1 MNSLPIDDVLPALRD
16 ALANRHEAVLEAP
29 PGAGKTTRVPLALLN
44 EPWLAGQTILML
56 EPRRLAARAA
66 AERLASELGEKVG
79 ETVGYRIRLDS
90 KVGPNTRIEVVTE
103 GILTRRLQDDPA
115 LDGVGLLIFDEYH
128 ERSLDADLALALSL
142 NGRDLFR
149 DEQPLKILLMSATLE
164 GERLAGLLD
173 DAPILRSEGR
183 MFPVQMRWGRPYQV
197 GEFIEPRLVQTILD
211 ALQDET
217 GSVLVFLP
225 GQAEIRRVNQQ
236 LADALGDRSDV
247 LLCPLHG
254 ELDLNAQR
262 AAIDPAPAGKRKVV
276 LATNIA
282 ETSLT
287 INGVRVV
294 IDAGLARVP
303 RFDPGS
309 GMTRLD
315 TQRISRA
322 SATQRA
328 GRAGR
333 LEPGVCYRL
342 WSEDQHEGLAA
353 YGSAEILAADLA
365 GLALQLARW
374 GVTPAQLVWLDVP
387 PTAAYAQAQ
396 DLLQRLGALND
407 DKLTAHGQK
416 MAELPAHPR
425 IAHLLLR
432 GQDLGLAVTACDVA
446 ALLGERDILRGG
458 GADLHSRLAL
468 LSGEERAR
476 GSQGGVQR
484 AKQLARQYRGY
495 LRGRATQPVADPEH
509 PRWLGAL
516 NDDKLT
522 AHGQKMAELPAHP
535 RIAHLLLRGQDL
547 GLAATACDVA
557 ALLGERDILR
567 GGGADLHS
575 RLALLSGEERARG
588 TQGGVQRAKQ
598 LARQYRGYLRGR
610 ATQPVADPE
619 HPRWLG
625 ALLALAYP
633 DRVAQQ
639 RRPGGAEYRL
649 ANGRAAVFAEA
660 DSLMKQAWLVIADL
674 GSRQGQREERIYL
687 AADFDPT
694 LFDTV
699 LAEQVRNVDQLDWDE
714 REGVLRA
721 ERQRKVGEL
730 VLSREPLSGLDENAR
745 SQALVNL
752 VRRKG
757 LELLPWTPELRQW
770 QARVRL
776 LRELDTGKT
785 SEWPDV
791 SDSALLASLEHWLM
805 PYLGKVSRLSH
816 FANLD
821 ISSYLHNLLP
831 WPLPQRLD
839 ELAPQHLKVPSGS
852 SVRLDYSEHPPILAV
867 RLQELFGLADTPRI
881 AGGRQVVKLHLLS
894 PARRPV
900 QVTQDLANFWR
911 STYAEVKKDLK
922 GRYPKHY
929 WPDDPLVAEATAR
942 IKPRK

>member
-1 MNSLPIDDVLPALRD
+1 MISLPIDAVVPALRQ
-16 ALANRHEAVLEAP
+16 ALENRDEAVLEAP

-44 EPWLAGQTILML
+44 EPWLAGQSILML

-66 AERLASELGEKVG
+66 AERLAGELGEKVG

-90 KVGPNTRIEVVTE
+90 KVGPKTRIEVVTE
-103 GILTRRLQDDPA
+103 GILTRRLQADPA
-115 LDGVGLLIFDEYH
+115 LEGVGLLIFDEYH

-142 NGRDLFR
+142 NGRELLR
-149 DEQPLKILLMSATLE
+149 DDPPLKILLMSATLE
-164 GERLAGLLD
+164 GERLSRLLH
-173 DAPILRSEGR
+173 DAPVVSSEGR
-183 MFPVQMRWGRPYQV
+183 MHPVDIRWGRPFQP
-197 GEFIEPRLVQTILD
+197 GEFIEPRVVDNVLQ
-211 ALQDET
+211 ALADQA

-225 GQAEIRRVNQQ
+225 GQAEIRRVHQSLQQ
-236 LADALGDRSDV
+236 ALAERPDI

-262 AAIDPAPAGKRKVV
+262 AAIDPAPKGQRKVV

-287 INGVRVV
+287 IDGVRVV

-342 WSEDQHEGLAA
+342 WSEAQHNQLAA
-353 YGSAEILAADLA
+353 HGSAEILQADLA

-374 GVTPAQLVWLDVP
+374 GVTPEQLRWLDQP
-387 PTAAYAQAQ
+387 PAAAFAQAQ
-396 DLLQRLGALND
+396 DLLARLNAFKPGSRDHLSE
-407 DKLTAHGQK
+407 HGQA

-432 GQDLGLAVTACDVA
+432 GQDLGLAQMACDVA
-446 ALLGERDILRGG
+446 ALLGERDIQRGG
-458 GADLHSRLAL
+458 GADLHSRLVLVSAESKL
-468 LSGEERAR
+468 AR
-476 GSQGGVQR
+476 GGQGGVQR
-484 AKQLARQYRGY
+484 ARQLARQYRGL
-495 LRGRATQPVADPEH
+495 LRGKPGAPVADP
-509 PRWLGAL
+509 
-516 NDDKLT
+516 
-522 AHGQKMAELPAHP
+522 Q
-535 RIAHLLLRGQDL
+535 
-547 GLAATACDVA
+547 
-557 ALLGERDILR
+557 
-567 GGGADLHS
+567 
-575 RLALLSGEERARG
+575 
-588 TQGGVQRAKQ
+588 
-598 LARQYRGYLRGR
+598 
-610 ATQPVADPE
+610 

-639 RRPGGAEYRL
+639 RREGGAEYRL
-649 ANGRAAVFAEA
+649 ANGRAALFAEVDA
-660 DSLMKQAWLVIADL
+660 LMKCPWLVIADL

-687 AADFDPT
+687 AAEFDPA
-694 LFDTV
+694 LLDGV
-699 LAEQVRNVDQLDWDE
+699 LAEQVQRVDILDWDE
-714 REGVLRA
+714 REQVLRA
-721 ERQRKVGEL
+721 ERQVKVGEL
-730 VLSREPLSGLDENAR
+730 VLSREPLPGLDDQAR
-745 SQALVNL
+745 AQALLGL

-757 LELLPWTPELRQW
+757 LNLLSWTPELRQW
-770 QARVRL
+770 QARVAL
-776 LRELDTGKT
+776 LRQLDLAKDGH
-785 SEWPDV
+785 SEWPDLA
-791 SDSALLASLEHWLM
+791 DEALLASLEDWLQ

-816 FANLD
+816 FAALD
-821 ISSYLHNLLP
+821 LPSMLRNLLP
-831 WPLPQRLD
+831 WPLPQRL
-839 ELAPQHLKVPSGS
+839 EEQAPTHLTVPSGS
-852 SVRLDYSEHPPILAV
+852 NIRLDYSENPPILAV

-881 AGGRQVVKLHLLS
+881 ANGRQQVKLHLLS

-911 STYAEVKKDLK
+911 TTYAEVKKDLK

-942 IKPRK
+942 AKPRGT

>member
-1 MNSLPIDDVLPALRD
+1 MISLPIDAALPALRH
-16 ALANRHEAVLEAP
+16 ALENRHEAVLEAP

-44 EPWLAGQTILML
+44 EPWLAGQTIVML

-66 AERLASELGEKVG
+66 TERLASELGEKVG

-103 GILTRRLQDDPA
+103 GILTRRLQADPA
-115 LDGVGLLIFDEYH
+115 LEGVGLLIFDEFH

-142 NGRDLFR
+142 NGRELLR
-149 DEQPLKILLMSATLE
+149 DDPPLKILLMSATLE
-164 GERLAGLLD
+164 GERLSRLLD
-173 DAPILRSEGR
+173 DAPVISSEGR
-183 MFPVQMRWGRPYQV
+183 MYPVDIRWGRPSQP
-197 GEFIEPRLVQTILD
+197 GEFIEPRVVDSVLQ
-211 ALQDET
+211 ALADQP

-225 GQAEIRRVNQQ
+225 GQAEIRRVHQRLQ
-236 LADALGDRSDV
+236 ESLAERPGI

-262 AAIDPAPAGKRKVV
+262 AAIDPAPQGLRKVV

-287 INGVRVV
+287 IDGVRVV

-342 WSEDQHEGLAA
+342 WSEAQHDQLAA
-353 YGSAEILAADLA
+353 HGSAEILQADLA
-365 GLALQLARW
+365 GLALQLGRW
-374 GVTPAQLVWLDVP
+374 GVAPDQLRWLDQP
-387 PTAAYAQAQ
+387 PAAAFSQAQ
-396 DLLQRLGALND
+396 DLLARLGAF
-407 DKLTAHGQK
+407 KLGSRDNLSEHGQ
-416 MAELPAHPR
+416 A
-425 IAHLLLR
+425 
-432 GQDLGLAVTACDVA
+432 
-446 ALLGERDILRGG
+446 
-458 GADLHSRLAL
+458 
-468 LSGEERAR
+468 
-476 GSQGGVQR
+476 
-484 AKQLARQYRGY
+484 
-495 LRGRATQPVADPEH
+495 
-509 PRWLGAL
+509 
-516 NDDKLT
+516 
-522 AHGQKMAELPAHP
+522 MAELPAHP

-547 GLAATACDVA
+547 GLAAMACDVA
-557 ALLGERDILR
+557 ALLGERDIQR
-567 GGGADLHS
+567 AGGADLHD
-575 RLALLSGEERARG
+575 RLALISGDSKASRG
-588 TQGGVQRAKQ
+588 GQGGVQRARQ
-598 LARQYRGYLRGR
+598 LARQYRGLLRGK
-610 ATQPVADPE
+610 AGAAVADPE

-639 RRPGGAEYRL
+639 RREGGAEYRL
-649 ANGRAAVFAEA
+649 ANGRAALFAEA
-660 DSLMKQAWLVIADL
+660 DALMKCPWLVIADL

-687 AADFDPT
+687 AAEFDPA
-694 LFDTV
+694 LLDDV
-699 LAEQVRNVDQLDWDE
+699 LAEQVERVDILDWDE
-714 REGVLRA
+714 REQVLRA
-721 ERQRKVGEL
+721 ERQTKVGEL
-730 VLSREPLSGLDENAR
+730 VLSREPLPGLDDDAR
-745 SQALVNL
+745 ARALLGL

-757 LELLPWTPELRQW
+757 LNLLSWTPELRQW
-770 QARVRL
+770 QARIAL
-776 LRELDTGKT
+776 LRQLDLEKDGH
-785 SEWPDV
+785 SEWPDLG
-791 SDSALLASLEHWLM
+791 DEALLASLEHWLQ

-816 FANLD
+816 FAALD
-821 ISSYLHNLLP
+821 LPSILRNLLP

-839 ELAPQHLKVPSGS
+839 DWAPAHLAVPSGS
-852 SVRLDYSEHPPILAV
+852 SIRLDYSENPPILAV

-881 AGGRQVVKLHLLS
+881 AQGRQQVKLHLLS

-911 STYAEVKKDLK
+911 TTYAEVKKDLK

-942 IKPRK
+942 AKPRGT

>member
-16 ALANRHEAVLEAP
+16 ALAIRHEAVLEAP

-115 LDGVGLLIFDEYH
+115 LDGVGLLIFDEFH

-142 NGRDLFR
+142 NGRELFR
-149 DEQPLKILLMSATLE
+149 EDQPLKILLMSATLE

-183 MFPVQMRWGRPYQV
+183 MYPVEMRWGRPFQP
-197 GEFIEPRLVQTILD
+197 GEFIEPRVVQTILD
-211 ALQDET
+211 ALNDET
-217 GSVLVFLP
+217 GSLLVFLP
-225 GQAEIRRVNQQ
+225 GQAEIRRVHQQ
-236 LADALGDRSDV
+236 VAEALGDGTQV

-254 ELDLNAQR
+254 ELDLAAQR
-262 AAIDPAPAGKRKVV
+262 AAIDAAPAGKRKVV

-315 TQRISRA
+315 TQRISKA

-342 WSEDQHEGLAA
+342 WSQDQHEQLAA
-353 YGSAEILAADLA
+353 YASAEILSADLA
-365 GLALQLARW
+365 GLALQLGRW
-374 GVTPAQLVWLDVP
+374 GVTPGQLVWLDIP

-396 DLLQRLGALND
+396 DLLDRLGALD
-407 DKLTAHGQK
+407 GDALTRHGQA

-432 GQDLGLAVTACDVA
+432 GQALGLAQMACDVA
-446 ALLGERDILRGG
+446 ALLGERDILRGA
-458 GADLHSRLAL
+458 GADLHSRLVL
-468 LSGEERAR
+468 LSGEERAAR

-484 AKQLARQYRGY
+484 ARQLARQYRGY
-495 LRGRATQPVADPEH
+495 LRGKATEPVSDP
-509 PRWLGAL
+509 
-516 NDDKLT
+516 D
-522 AHGQKMAELPAHP
+522 
-535 RIAHLLLRGQDL
+535 
-547 GLAATACDVA
+547 
-557 ALLGERDILR
+557 
-567 GGGADLHS
+567 
-575 RLALLSGEERARG
+575 
-588 TQGGVQRAKQ
+588 
-598 LARQYRGYLRGR
+598 
-610 ATQPVADPE
+610 

-639 RRPGGAEYRL
+639 RRAGGAEYRL
-649 ANGRAAVFAEA
+649 ANGRAALFAEA
-660 DSLMKQAWLVIADL
+660 DSLMKQAWLVVADL

-687 AADFDPT
+687 AADFDPA
-694 LFDTV
+694 LFDSV
-699 LAEQVRNVDQLDWDE
+699 LAEQVRVIDQLDWDE

-730 VLSREPLSGLDENAR
+730 ILSREPLTGLDESAR

-770 QARVRL
+770 QARVAL
-776 LRELDTGKT
+776 LRQLDLASKGE

-791 SDSALLASLEHWLM
+791 SDVALLKSLEHWLM

-816 FANLD
+816 FGNLD
-821 ISSYLHNLLP
+821 LSSIVRNLLP

-839 ELAPQHLKVPSGS
+839 ELAPQHLNVPSGS
-852 SVRLDYSEHPPILAV
+852 SIRLDYSEQPPILAV
-867 RLQELFGLADTPRI
+867 RLQELFGLAETPRI

-922 GRYPKHY
+922 GRYPKLFHKL
-929 WPDDPLVAEATAR
+929 DPLG
-942 IKPRK
+942 

>member
-1 MNSLPIDDVLPALRD
+1 MISLPIDAVLPALRK
-16 ALANRHEAVLEAP
+16 ALVDRDEAVLEAP
-29 PGAGKTTRVPLALLN
+29 PGAGKTTRVPLALLH
-44 EPWLAGQTILML
+44 ESWLAGQSILML

-79 ETVGYRIRLDS
+79 ETVGYRIRLES

-103 GILTRRLQDDPA
+103 GVLTRRLQEDPS
-115 LDGVGLLIFDEYH
+115 LEGIGLLIFDEYH

-142 NGRDLFR
+142 NGRALFR

-164 GERLAGLLD
+164 GERLSSLLN
-173 DAPILRSEGR
+173 DAPVISSEGR
-183 MFPVQMRWGRPYQV
+183 MFPVSMHWGRPFQP
-197 GEFIEPRLVQTILD
+197 GEFIEPRVVQTVLD
-211 ALQDET
+211 ALGNEA
-217 GSVLVFLP
+217 GSLLVFLP

-236 LADALGDRSDV
+236 LAEALGERSDV
-247 LLCPLHG
+247 MLCPLHG
-254 ELDLNAQR
+254 ELDLSAQR
-262 AAIDPAPAGKRKVV
+262 AAIEPAPEDKRKVV

-342 WSEDQHEGLAA
+342 WSEAQHDQLAVH
-353 YGSAEILAADLA
+353 GTAEILQADLA

-374 GVTPAQLVWLDVP
+374 GVEPAQLVWLDAP
-387 PTAAYAQAQ
+387 PAAAYAQAQ
-396 DLLQRLGALND
+396 DLLARLGALTRKPGED
-407 DKLTAHGQK
+407 WKLTPHGQA
-416 MAELPAHPR
+416 MAEVPAHPR

-432 GQDLGLAVTACDVA
+432 GQELGLGALACDVA
-446 ALLGERDILRGG
+446 ALLGERDILRGA
-458 GADLHSRLAL
+458 GADLHSRLTL
-468 LSGEERAR
+468 LAGTERAAR
-476 GSQGGVQR
+476 GVQGGVQR
-484 AKQLARQYRGY
+484 AKLLARQYLGY
-495 LRGRATQPVADPEH
+495 LRGSSKTPVADP
-509 PRWLGAL
+509 
-516 NDDKLT
+516 D
-522 AHGQKMAELPAHP
+522 
-535 RIAHLLLRGQDL
+535 
-547 GLAATACDVA
+547 
-557 ALLGERDILR
+557 
-567 GGGADLHS
+567 
-575 RLALLSGEERARG
+575 
-588 TQGGVQRAKQ
+588 
-598 LARQYRGYLRGR
+598 
-610 ATQPVADPE
+610 

-639 RRPGGAEYRL
+639 RKAGGAEYRL
-649 ANGRAAVFAEA
+649 ANGRAALFAEVDA
-660 DSLMKQAWLVIADL
+660 LMKESWLVVADL

-687 AADFDPT
+687 AAEFDPA
-694 LFDTV
+694 LFDSV
-699 LAEQVRNVDQLDWDE
+699 LAEQVTKFDQLDWDE
-714 REGVLRA
+714 REGVFRA
-721 ERQRKVGEL
+721 ERQRKAGEL
-730 VLSREPLSGLDENAR
+730 IISREPLTGLDDSAR
-745 SQALVNL
+745 SQALLTL

-770 QARVRL
+770 QARVGL
-776 LRELDTGKT
+776 LRHLDLQKQDR

-791 SDSALLASLEHWLM
+791 SNDALLAGLEHWLM
-805 PYLGKVSRLSH
+805 PYLGKVTRLSH
-816 FANLD
+816 FGNLD
-821 ISSYLHNLLP
+821 LSSILHNLLP

-839 ELAPQHLKVPSGS
+839 EQAPHHLSVPSGS
-852 SVRLDYSEHPPILAV
+852 SVRLDYSEYPPILAV
-867 RLQELFGLADTPRI
+867 RLQELFGLSDTPRI
-881 AGGRQVVKLHLLS
+881 ANGRQIVKLHLLS

-900 QVTQDLANFWR
+900 QVTQDLGNFWR

-929 WPDDPLVAEATAR
+929 WPDDPLIAEPTAR
-942 IKPRK
+942 VKPRK

>member
-1 MNSLPIDDVLPALRD
+1 MISLPIDEVLPALRE
-16 ALANRHEAVLEAP
+16 ALATRHEAVLEAP

-115 LDGVGLLIFDEYH
+115 LDGVGLLIFDEFH

-149 DEQPLKILLMSATLE
+149 DDQPLKILLMSATLE

-183 MFPVQMRWGRPYQV
+183 MYPVEMRWGRAFQP
-197 GEFIEPRLVQTILD
+197 GEFIEPRLVQTILE
-211 ALQDET
+211 ALNDES
-217 GSVLVFLP
+217 GSLLVFLP
-225 GQAEIRRVNQQ
+225 GQAEIRRVHQQ
-236 LADALGDRSDV
+236 LADALGERTEV

-254 ELDLNAQR
+254 ELDLAAQR
-262 AAIDPAPAGKRKVV
+262 AAIDPAPPGQRKVV

-287 INGVRVV
+287 IDGVRVV

-342 WSEDQHEGLAA
+342 WSQDQHEQLAA
-353 YGSAEILAADLA
+353 YASAEILSADLA
-365 GLALQLARW
+365 GLALQLGRW
-374 GVTPAQLVWLDVP
+374 GVTPGQLIWLDVP
-387 PTAAYAQAQ
+387 PAAAYAQAQ
-396 DLLQRLGALND
+396 DLLERLGALEGKTAED
-407 DKLTAHGQK
+407 WKLTRHGQA

-432 GQDLGLAVTACDVA
+432 GQALGLADMACDVA
-446 ALLGERDILRGG
+446 ALLGERDILRGA
-458 GADLHSRLAL
+458 GADLHSRLVL
-468 LSGEERAR
+468 LSGEERAAR
-476 GSQGGVQR
+476 GAQGGVQR
-484 AKQLARQYRGY
+484 ARQLARQYRGY
-495 LRGRATQPVADPEH
+495 LRGKAQEPVSDP
-509 PRWLGAL
+509 
-516 NDDKLT
+516 D
-522 AHGQKMAELPAHP
+522 
-535 RIAHLLLRGQDL
+535 
-547 GLAATACDVA
+547 
-557 ALLGERDILR
+557 
-567 GGGADLHS
+567 
-575 RLALLSGEERARG
+575 
-588 TQGGVQRAKQ
+588 
-598 LARQYRGYLRGR
+598 
-610 ATQPVADPE
+610 

-639 RRPGGAEYRL
+639 RRAGGAEYRL
-649 ANGRAAVFAEA
+649 ANGRAALFAEA
-660 DSLMKQAWLVIADL
+660 DSLMKQPWLVIADL

-687 AADFDPT
+687 AADFDPA
-694 LFDTV
+694 LFDSV
-699 LAEQVRNVDQLDWDE
+699 LSEQVRNVDQLDWDE

-730 VLSREPLSGLDENAR
+730 VLSREPLTGLDEAAR

-757 LELLPWTPELRQW
+757 LELLPWTQELRQW
-770 QARVRL
+770 QARVAL
-776 LRELDTGKT
+776 LRQLDMEGKGQ

-791 SDSALLASLEHWLM
+791 SDTALLANLENWLQ
-805 PYLGKVSRLSH
+805 PYLSKVSRLSH
-816 FANLD
+816 FANLELAS
-821 ISSYLHNLLP
+821 IVHNLLP

-839 ELAPQHLKVPSGS
+839 ELAPHHLSVPSGS
-852 SVRLDYSEHPPILAV
+852 SIRL
-867 RLQELFGLADTPRI
+867 
-881 AGGRQVVKLHLLS
+881 
-894 PARRPV
+894 
-900 QVTQDLANFWR
+900 
-911 STYAEVKKDLK
+911 
-922 GRYPKHY
+922 
-929 WPDDPLVAEATAR
+929 
-942 IKPRK
+942 

>member
-1 MNSLPIDDVLPALRD
+1 MISLPIDAVLPALRD
-16 ALANRHEAVLEAP
+16 ALSARHEAVLEAP
-29 PGAGKTTRVPLALLN
+29 PGAGKTTRVPLALLD

-79 ETVGYRIRLDS
+79 ETVGYRIRLES
-90 KVGPNTRIEVVTE
+90 RVGPGTRIEVVTE
-103 GILTRRLQDDPA
+103 GILTRRLQEDPA
-115 LDGVGLLIFDEYH
+115 LEGVGLVIFDEFH

-142 NGRDLFR
+142 NGRELLR
-149 DEQPLKILLMSATLE
+149 DDPPLKILLMSATLE
-164 GERLAGLLD
+164 GERLSSMLD
-173 DAPILRSEGR
+173 HAPVVRSEGR
-183 MFPVQMRWGRPYQV
+183 MFPVDIRWGRPFQA
-197 GEFIEPRLVQTILD
+197 GEYVEPLVVNTVLE
-211 ALQDET
+211 ALNDET

-225 GQAEIRRVNQQ
+225 GQAEIRRVHQQ
-236 LADALGDRSDV
+236 LAEALGEGGNV

-254 ELDLNAQR
+254 ELDLAAQR

-287 INGVRVV
+287 IDGVRVV
-294 IDAGLARVP
+294 VDAGLARVP

-342 WSEDQHEGLAA
+342 WSEAQHEQLAA
-353 YGSAEILAADLA
+353 YGAAEILQADLA
-365 GLALQLARW
+365 GLALQLGRW
-374 GVTPAQLVWLDVP
+374 GVTPGQLSWLDLP
-387 PTAAYAQAQ
+387 PAAAYNQAL
-396 DLLQRLGALND
+396 DLLVRLGALAD
-407 DKLTAHGQK
+407 AGGVSLTDHGQA
-416 MAELPAHPR
+416 MAQLPAHPR

-432 GQDLGLAVTACDVA
+432 GHALGLADLACDVA
-446 ALLGERDILRGG
+446 ALLGERDILRGA
-458 GADLHSRLAL
+458 GADLHSRLGL
-468 LSGEERAR
+468 VSGEQRGAR

-484 AKQLARQYRGY
+484 VRQLARQYRGY
-495 LRGRATQPVADPEH
+495 LKGNGRQPVADP
-509 PRWLGAL
+509 
-516 NDDKLT
+516 
-522 AHGQKMAELPAHP
+522 Q
-535 RIAHLLLRGQDL
+535 
-547 GLAATACDVA
+547 
-557 ALLGERDILR
+557 
-567 GGGADLHS
+567 
-575 RLALLSGEERARG
+575 
-588 TQGGVQRAKQ
+588 
-598 LARQYRGYLRGR
+598 
-610 ATQPVADPE
+610 

-639 RRPGGAEYRL
+639 RRAGGGEYRL
-649 ANGRAAVFAEA
+649 ANGRAAQFGEPDA
-660 DSLMKQAWLVIADL
+660 LMKHEWIVIADL

-687 AADFDPT
+687 ATDFDAQ
-694 LFDTV
+694 LLDGV
-699 LAEQVRNVDQLDWDE
+699 LAEQVRQVDQLEWDE

-730 VLSREPLSGLDENAR
+730 VLSREPLPGLDDAAR
-745 SQALVNL
+745 ARALAGL

-770 QARVRL
+770 QARVGL
-776 LRELDTGKT
+776 LRQLDLDQQGA
-785 SEWPDV
+785 SDWPDV
-791 SDSALLASLEHWLM
+791 SDAALLATLEDWLE
-805 PYLGKVSRLSH
+805 PYLGKVTRLSH
-816 FANLD
+816 FGNLD
-821 ISSYLHNLLP
+821 LSSILRNALP

-839 ELAPQHLKVPSGS
+839 EWAPQHLTVPSGS
-852 SVRLDYSEHPPILAV
+852 NVRLDYSELPPILAV
-867 RLQELFGLADTPRI
+867 RLQELFGLEDTPRI
-881 AGGRQVVKLHLLS
+881 ANGRLQVKLHLLS

-911 STYAEVKKDLK
+911 TTYAEVKKDLK

-942 IKPRK
+942 VKPRGK

>member
-1 MNSLPIDDVLPALRD
+1 MIFLPIDEVLPALRE
-16 ALANRHEAVLEAP
+16 ALATRHEAVLEAP

-90 KVGPNTRIEVVTE
+90 KVGPKTRIEVVTE

-115 LDGVGLLIFDEYH
+115 LEGVGLLIFDEFH

-142 NGRDLFR
+142 NGRELFR
-149 DEQPLKILLMSATLE
+149 DDQPLKILLMSATLE

-183 MFPVQMRWGRPYQV
+183 MYPVEMRWGRPFQL
-197 GEFIEPRLVQTILD
+197 GEFIEPRLVQTILE
-211 ALQDET
+211 ALNDET
-217 GSVLVFLP
+217 GSLLVFLP
-225 GQAEIRRVNQQ
+225 GQAEIRRVHQQ
-236 LADALGDRSDV
+236 LADALGESTQV

-254 ELDLNAQR
+254 ELDLAAQR
-262 AAIDPAPAGKRKVV
+262 AAIDPAPAGCRKVV

-287 INGVRVV
+287 IDGVRVV

-342 WSEDQHEGLAA
+342 WSQDQHEQLAA
-353 YGSAEILAADLA
+353 YASAEILSADLA
-365 GLALQLARW
+365 GLALQLGRW
-374 GVTPAQLVWLDVP
+374 GVSPGQLVWLDVP
-387 PTAAYAQAQ
+387 PAAAYAQAQ
-396 DLLQRLGALND
+396 DLLDRLGALD
-407 DKLTAHGQK
+407 GEALTRHGQA

-432 GQDLGLAVTACDVA
+432 GQALGLADMACDVA
-446 ALLGERDILRGG
+446 ALLGERDILRGA
-458 GADLHSRLAL
+458 GADLHSRLVL
-468 LSGEERAR
+468 LSGEERAAR
-476 GSQGGVQR
+476 GAQGGVQR
-484 AKQLARQYRGY
+484 ARQLARQYRGY
-495 LRGRATQPVADPEH
+495 LRGKPSEPVGDP
-509 PRWLGAL
+509 
-516 NDDKLT
+516 D
-522 AHGQKMAELPAHP
+522 
-535 RIAHLLLRGQDL
+535 
-547 GLAATACDVA
+547 
-557 ALLGERDILR
+557 
-567 GGGADLHS
+567 
-575 RLALLSGEERARG
+575 
-588 TQGGVQRAKQ
+588 
-598 LARQYRGYLRGR
+598 
-610 ATQPVADPE
+610 

-639 RRPGGAEYRL
+639 RRAGGAEYRL
-649 ANGRAAVFAEA
+649 ANGRAALFAEA
-660 DSLMKQAWLVIADL
+660 DSLMKQSWLVIADL

-687 AADFDPT
+687 AADFDPA
-694 LFDTV
+694 LFDSV
-699 LAEQVRNVDQLDWDE
+699 LAEQVRVVDQLDWDE

-730 VLSREPLSGLDENAR
+730 ILSREPLTGLDETAR

-770 QARVRL
+770 QARVAL
-776 LRELDTGKT
+776 LRQLDLDSKDQ

-791 SDSALLASLEHWLM
+791 SDAALLKGLEHWLM

-821 ISSYLHNLLP
+821 LSNIVHNLLQ

-839 ELAPQHLKVPSGS
+839 ELAPHHLSVPSGS
-852 SVRLDYSEHPPILAV
+852 SIRLDYSEQPPILAV
-867 RLQELFGLADTPRI
+867 RLQELFGLAETPRI

>member
-1 MNSLPIDDVLPALRD
+1 MISLPIDEVLPALRE
-16 ALANRHEAVLEAP
+16 ALATRHEAVLEAP

-115 LDGVGLLIFDEYH
+115 LEGVGLLIFDEFH

-142 NGRDLFR
+142 NGRELFR
-149 DEQPLKILLMSATLE
+149 DDQPLKILLMSATLE

-183 MFPVQMRWGRPYQV
+183 MYPVAMRWGRPFQP
-197 GEFIEPRLVQTILD
+197 GEFIEPRLVQTILE
-211 ALQDET
+211 ALNDET

-225 GQAEIRRVNQQ
+225 GQAEIRRVHQQ
-236 LADALGDRSDV
+236 LADALGESTQV

-254 ELDLNAQR
+254 ELDLAAQR

-287 INGVRVV
+287 IDGVRVV

-309 GMTRLD
+309 GMARLD
-315 TQRISRA
+315 TQRISKA

-342 WSEDQHEGLAA
+342 WSQDQHEQLAA
-353 YGSAEILAADLA
+353 YASAEILSADLA
-365 GLALQLARW
+365 GLALQLGRW
-374 GVTPAQLVWLDVP
+374 GVTPGQLVWLDVP
-387 PTAAYAQAQ
+387 PAAAYAQAQ
-396 DLLQRLGALND
+396 DLLERLGALD
-407 DKLTAHGQK
+407 GEALTRHGQA

-432 GQDLGLAVTACDVA
+432 GQALGLANMACDVA
-446 ALLGERDILRGG
+446 ALLGERDILRGA
-458 GADLHSRLAL
+458 GADLHSRLVL
-468 LSGEERAR
+468 LSGEERATR
-476 GSQGGVQR
+476 GAQGGVQR
-484 AKQLARQYRGY
+484 ARQLARQYRGY
-495 LRGRATQPVADPEH
+495 LRGKASEPVSDP
-509 PRWLGAL
+509 
-516 NDDKLT
+516 D
-522 AHGQKMAELPAHP
+522 
-535 RIAHLLLRGQDL
+535 
-547 GLAATACDVA
+547 
-557 ALLGERDILR
+557 
-567 GGGADLHS
+567 
-575 RLALLSGEERARG
+575 
-588 TQGGVQRAKQ
+588 
-598 LARQYRGYLRGR
+598 
-610 ATQPVADPE
+610 

-639 RRPGGAEYRL
+639 RRAGGAEYRL
-649 ANGRAAVFAEA
+649 ANGRAALFAEA
-660 DSLMKQAWLVIADL
+660 DSLMKQPWLVIADL

-687 AADFDPT
+687 AADFDPA
-694 LFDTV
+694 LFDSV
-699 LAEQVRNVDQLDWDE
+699 LAEQVRCVDQLDWDE

-730 VLSREPLSGLDENAR
+730 ILSREPLTGLDESAR
-745 SQALVNL
+745 TQALVNL

-770 QARVRL
+770 QARVAL
-776 LRELDTGKT
+776 LRQLDLGSKGE

-791 SDSALLASLEHWLM
+791 SDAALLKSLEHWLM

-821 ISSYLHNLLP
+821 LSSIVHNLLP

-839 ELAPQHLKVPSGS
+839 ELAPHHLSVPSGS
-852 SVRLDYSEHPPILAV
+852 SIRLDYSEQPPILAV
-867 RLQELFGLADTPRI
+867 RLQELFGLAETPRI

-942 IKPRK
+942 IKPRKS

>member
-1 MNSLPIDDVLPALRD
+1 MISLPIDEVLPALRH
-16 ALANRHEAVLEAP
+16 ALTERHEAVLEAP

-44 EPWLAGQTILML
+44 EPWLAGQKIVML

-90 KVGPNTRIEVVTE
+90 KVGPTTRIEVVTE
-103 GILTRRLQDDPA
+103 GILTRRLQQDPA
-115 LDGVGLLIFDEYH
+115 LEGVGLLIFDEFH

-142 NGRDLFR
+142 NGRELFR

-164 GERLAGLLD
+164 GERLASVLD
-173 DAPILRSEGR
+173 DAPILRSGGR
-183 MFPVQMRWGRPYQV
+183 MYPVAMRWGRPFV
-197 GEFIEPRLVQTILD
+197 PGEFIEPRVVQTVLD
-211 ALQDET
+211 ALNDET
-217 GSVLVFLP
+217 GSLLVFLP
-225 GQAEIRRVNQQ
+225 GQAEIRRVHQQ
-236 LADALGDRSDV
+236 LAQALESQSDI

-254 ELDLNAQR
+254 ELELAAQR
-262 AAIDPAPAGKRKVV
+262 AAIEPAPSGLRKVV

-287 INGVRVV
+287 IDGVRVV

-342 WSEDQHEGLAA
+342 WSEDQHAQLAA
-353 YGSAEILAADLA
+353 YGTAEMMQADLA
-365 GLALQLARW
+365 GLALQVARW
-374 GVTPAQLVWLDVP
+374 GVSAQELVWLDAP
-387 PTAAYAQAQ
+387 PAASYAQALQ
-396 DLLQRLGALND
+396 LLERLGAMNPASPQGGT
-407 DKLTAHGQK
+407 LTAHGEA

-432 GQDLGLAVTACDVA
+432 GQEWGLADMACYVA
-446 ALLGERDILRGG
+446 ALLGERDILRGA
-458 GADLHSRLAL
+458 GADVHSRLAL
-468 LSGEERAR
+468 LDGEARAAR
-476 GSQGGVQR
+476 GGQGGVQR
-484 AKQLARQYRGY
+484 ARQLARQYRAQ
-495 LRGRATQPVADPEH
+495 LRG
-509 PRWLGAL
+509 
-516 NDDKLT
+516 K
-522 AHGQKMAELPAHP
+522 PA
-535 RIAHLLLRGQDL
+535 R
-547 GLAATACDVA
+547 
-557 ALLGERDILR
+557 
-567 GGGADLHS
+567 
-575 RLALLSGEERARG
+575 
-588 TQGGVQRAKQ
+588 
-598 LARQYRGYLRGR
+598 
-610 ATQPVADPE
+610 PVADPE

-633 DRVAQQ
+633 DRIAQQ
-639 RRPGGAEYRL
+639 RKPGGAEYRL
-649 ANGRAAVFAEA
+649 ANGRAALFSEVDA
-660 DSLMKQAWLVIADL
+660 LMKQPWLVIADL

-687 AADFDPT
+687 AAEFDPA
-694 LFDTV
+694 LLDDV
-699 LAEQVRNVDQLDWDE
+699 LSEQVSVIDQLDWDE

-730 VLSREPLSGLDENAR
+730 VLSREPLTGLDETAR
-745 SQALVNL
+745 TQALVNL

-770 QARVRL
+770 QARVGL
-776 LRELDTGKT
+776 LRQLDLEAQGQ
-785 SEWPDV
+785 SDWPDV
-791 SDSALLASLEHWLM
+791 SDAALLASLEDWLA
-805 PYLGKVSRLSH
+805 PYLTRVSRLSH
-816 FANLD
+816 FASLD
-821 ISSYLHNLLP
+821 VSSIVHNRLP
-831 WPLPQRLD
+831 WPLPQRL
-839 ELAPQHLKVPSGS
+839 EEQAPHHIKVPSGS

-942 IKPRK
+942 IKPRKT

>member
-1 MNSLPIDDVLPALRD
+1 MNATRRCSKP
-16 ALANRHEAVLEAP
+16 P

-44 EPWLAGQTILML
+44 EPWLAGQKILML

-90 KVGPNTRIEVVTE
+90 KVGPDTRIEVVTE
-103 GILTRRLQDDPA
+103 GILTRRLQHDPA
-115 LDGVGLLIFDEYH
+115 LEGVGLLIFDEFH

-142 NGRDLFR
+142 NGRELFR
-149 DEQPLKILLMSATLE
+149 DQQPLKILLMSATLE
-164 GERLAGLLD
+164 GERLASLLD
-173 DAPILRSEGR
+173 DAPVLRSEGR
-183 MFPVQMRWGRPYQV
+183 MYPVAMRWGRPFV
-197 GEFIEPRLVQTILD
+197 PGEFIEPRVVQTVLD
-211 ALQDET
+211 AISDDS
-217 GSVLVFLP
+217 GSLLVFLP
-225 GQAEIRRVNQQ
+225 GQAEIRRVHQQ
-236 LADALGDRSDV
+236 LADALGSRSDI

-262 AAIDPAPAGKRKVV
+262 AAIEPAPAGMRKVV

-287 INGVRVV
+287 IDGVRVV

-342 WSEDQHEGLAA
+342 WSEDQHAQLAA
-353 YGSAEILAADLA
+353 YSSAEILQADLA

-374 GVTPAQLVWLDVP
+374 GVTPEQLIWLDLP
-387 PTAAYAQAQ
+387 PSASYAQARQ
-396 DLLQRLGALND
+396 LLERLGALHTA
-407 DKLTAHGQK
+407 KLTPHGEA

-432 GQDLGLAVTACDVA
+432 GQELGLAEMASDVA
-446 ALLGERDILRGG
+446 ALLGERDILRGA
-458 GADLHSRLAL
+458 GADVHSRLAL
-468 LSGEERAR
+468 LQGESRGAR
-476 GSQGGVQR
+476 GGQGGVQR
-484 AKQLARQYRGY
+484 ARQLARQYRGY
-495 LRGRATQPVADPEH
+495 LRGKATQPVADP
-509 PRWLGAL
+509 
-516 NDDKLT
+516 D
-522 AHGQKMAELPAHP
+522 
-535 RIAHLLLRGQDL
+535 
-547 GLAATACDVA
+547 
-557 ALLGERDILR
+557 
-567 GGGADLHS
+567 
-575 RLALLSGEERARG
+575 
-588 TQGGVQRAKQ
+588 
-598 LARQYRGYLRGR
+598 
-610 ATQPVADPE
+610 

-639 RRPGGAEYRL
+639 RKPGGAEYRL
-649 ANGRAAVFAEA
+649 ANGRAALFSEV
-660 DSLMKQAWLVIADL
+660 DGLMKHPWLVIADL

-687 AADFDPT
+687 AAELDPG
-694 LFDTV
+694 LLDSV
-699 LAEQVRNVDQLDWDE
+699 LSEQVSVVDQLDWDE

-730 VLSREPLSGLDENAR
+730 VLSREPLTGLDAAAR
-745 SQALVNL
+745 TGALVNL

-757 LELLPWTPELRQW
+757 LESAALDPELRQW
-770 QARVRL
+770 QARVML
-776 LRELDTGKT
+776 LRQLDLAAQGQ

-791 SDSALLASLEHWLM
+791 SDAALLASLEDWLA
-805 PYLGKVSRLSH
+805 PYLERVSRLSH
-816 FANLD
+816 FASLD
-821 ISSYLHNLLP
+821 LSGIVHNLLK

-839 ELAPQHLKVPSGS
+839 ELAPHHIKVPSGS
-852 SVRLDYSEHPPILAV
+852 SVRLDYSEYPPILAV

-881 AGGRQVVKLHLLS
+881 AGGRQVVGCTCCRRQD
-894 PARRPV
+894 ARC
-900 QVTQDLANFWR
+900 
-911 STYAEVKKDLK
+911 K
-922 GRYPKHY
+922 
-929 WPDDPLVAEATAR
+929 
-942 IKPRK
+942 

>member
-1 MNSLPIDDVLPALRD
+1 MNSLPIDEVLPALRE
-16 ALANRHEAVLEAP
+16 ALATRHEAVLEAP

-44 EPWLAGQTILML
+44 EPWLAGQRILML

-115 LDGVGLLIFDEYH
+115 LEGVGLLIFDEFH

-183 MFPVQMRWGRPYQV
+183 MFPVDVRWGRPFQP
-197 GEFIEPRLVQTILD
+197 GEFIEPRLVQTILE
-211 ALQDET
+211 ALNDES

-225 GQAEIRRVNQQ
+225 GQAEIRRVHQQ
-236 LADALGDRSDV
+236 LADAVGERPEI

-254 ELDLNAQR
+254 ELDLAAQR
-262 AAIDPAPAGKRKVV
+262 AAIEPAPPGKRKVV

-287 INGVRVV
+287 IDGVRVV
-294 IDAGLARVP
+294 VDAGLARVP

-342 WSEDQHEGLAA
+342 WSQDQHEQLAA
-353 YGSAEILAADLA
+353 YGSAEILQADLA

-374 GVTPAQLVWLDVP
+374 GVTPTQLVWLDVP
-387 PTAAYAQAQ
+387 PGAAYAQAQ
-396 DLLQRLGALND
+396 DLLERLGALTAKAGED
-407 DKLTAHGQK
+407 WKLTAHGQA

-432 GQDLGLAVTACDVA
+432 GQALGLANMACDVA

-458 GADLHSRLAL
+458 GADLHSRLVL
-468 LSGEERAR
+468 LSGEERAAR
-476 GSQGGVQR
+476 GAQGGVQR
-484 AKQLARQYRGY
+484 ARQLARQYRGY
-495 LRGRATQPVADPEH
+495 LRGQPSQAVADP
-509 PRWLGAL
+509 
-516 NDDKLT
+516 D
-522 AHGQKMAELPAHP
+522 
-535 RIAHLLLRGQDL
+535 
-547 GLAATACDVA
+547 
-557 ALLGERDILR
+557 
-567 GGGADLHS
+567 
-575 RLALLSGEERARG
+575 
-588 TQGGVQRAKQ
+588 
-598 LARQYRGYLRGR
+598 
-610 ATQPVADPE
+610 

-649 ANGRAAVFAEA
+649 ANGRAALFSET
-660 DSLMKQAWLVIADL
+660 DSLMKQPWLVIADL

-687 AADFDPT
+687 AADFDPA
-694 LFDTV
+694 LFDSV
-699 LAEQVRNVDQLDWDE
+699 LAEQVRSVDQLDWDE

-730 VLSREPLSGLDENAR
+730 VLSREPLTGLDEAAR
-745 SQALVNL
+745 CQALVNL

-770 QARVRL
+770 QARVAL
-776 LRELDTGKT
+776 LRQLDLAATGE
-785 SEWPDV
+785 SQWPDV
-791 SDSALLASLEHWLM
+791 SDAALLKSLESWLL

-816 FANLD
+816 FANLELAS
-821 ISSYLHNLLP
+821 IVHNLLP

-839 ELAPQHLKVPSGS
+839 ELAPHHLTVPSGS
-852 SVRLDYSEHPPILAV
+852 SIRLDYSEQPPILAV
-867 RLQELFGLADTPRI
+867 RLQELFGLAETPRI

-942 IKPRK
+942 AKPRK

>member
-1 MNSLPIDDVLPALRD
+1 MISLPIDEVLPALRE
-16 ALANRHEAVLEAP
+16 ALATRHEAVLEAP

-115 LDGVGLLIFDEYH
+115 LEGVGLLIFDEFH

-142 NGRDLFR
+142 NGRELFR
-149 DEQPLKILLMSATLE
+149 DDQPLKILLMSATLE

-183 MFPVQMRWGRPYQV
+183 MYPVAMRWGRPFQP
-197 GEFIEPRLVQTILD
+197 GEFIESRVVQTILD
-211 ALQDET
+211 ALNDET

-236 LADALGDRSDV
+236 LADALGESTQV

-254 ELDLNAQR
+254 ELDLAAQR
-262 AAIDPAPAGKRKVV
+262 AAIDPAPVGKRKVV

-309 GMTRLD
+309 GMARLD
-315 TQRISRA
+315 TQRISKA

-342 WSEDQHEGLAA
+342 WSQDQHEQLAA
-353 YGSAEILAADLA
+353 YASAEILSADLA
-365 GLALQLARW
+365 GLALQLGRW
-374 GVTPAQLVWLDVP
+374 GVTPGQLVWLDVP
-387 PTAAYAQAQ
+387 PAAAYAQAQ
-396 DLLQRLGALND
+396 DLLERLGALD
-407 DKLTAHGQK
+407 GEALTRHGQA

-432 GQDLGLAVTACDVA
+432 GQALGLADMACDVA
-446 ALLGERDILRGG
+446 ALLGERDILRGA
-458 GADLHSRLAL
+458 GADLHSRLVL
-468 LSGEERAR
+468 LSGEERAAR
-476 GSQGGVQR
+476 GAQGGVQR
-484 AKQLARQYRGY
+484 ARQLARQYRGY
-495 LRGRATQPVADPEH
+495 LRGKASEPVSDP
-509 PRWLGAL
+509 
-516 NDDKLT
+516 D
-522 AHGQKMAELPAHP
+522 
-535 RIAHLLLRGQDL
+535 
-547 GLAATACDVA
+547 
-557 ALLGERDILR
+557 
-567 GGGADLHS
+567 
-575 RLALLSGEERARG
+575 
-588 TQGGVQRAKQ
+588 
-598 LARQYRGYLRGR
+598 
-610 ATQPVADPE
+610 

-639 RRPGGAEYRL
+639 RRAGGAEYRL
-649 ANGRAAVFAEA
+649 ANGRAALFAEA
-660 DSLMKQAWLVIADL
+660 DSLMKQPWLVIADL

-687 AADFDPT
+687 AADFDPA
-694 LFDTV
+694 LFDSV
-699 LAEQVRNVDQLDWDE
+699 LAEQVRVVDQLDWDE

-730 VLSREPLSGLDENAR
+730 ILSREPLTGLDENAR

-770 QARVRL
+770 QARVAL
-776 LRELDTGKT
+776 LRQLDLGNKDQ

-791 SDSALLASLEHWLM
+791 SDAALLKSLEHWLM

-821 ISSYLHNLLP
+821 LSSIVHNLLP

-839 ELAPQHLKVPSGS
+839 ELAPHHLSVPSGS
-852 SVRLDYSEHPPILAV
+852 SIRLDYSEQPPILAV
-867 RLQELFGLADTPRI
+867 RLQELFGLSDTPRI

>member
-1 MNSLPIDDVLPALRD
+1 MISLPIDAVLPQLRD
-16 ALANRHEAVLEAP
+16 ALATRHEAVLEAP
-29 PGAGKTTRVPLALLN
+29 PGAGKTTRVPLALLH
-44 EPWLAGQTILML
+44 EPWLAGQKILML

-115 LDGVGLLIFDEYH
+115 LEGVGLLIFDEFH

-142 NGRDLFR
+142 NGRELLR
-149 DEQPLKILLMSATLE
+149 DDQPLKILLMSATLE
-164 GERLAGLLD
+164 GERLSTLLD
-173 DAPILRSEGR
+173 DAPVIRSEGR
-183 MFPVQMRWGRPYQV
+183 MYPVSMQWGRPFQP
-197 GEFIEPRLVQTILD
+197 GEFIEPRVVQTVLD
-211 ALQDET
+211 ALNDQT
-217 GSVLVFLP
+217 GSLLVFLP

-236 LADALGDRSDV
+236 LAEALGEGGNV
-247 LLCPLHG
+247 MLCPLHG

-262 AAIDPAPAGKRKVV
+262 AAIEPAPVGKRKVV

-287 INGVRVV
+287 IDGVRVV

-342 WSEDQHEGLAA
+342 WSEGQHEQLAA
-353 YGSAEILAADLA
+353 YGAAEILQADLA

-374 GVTPAQLVWLDVP
+374 GVAPGQLIWLDIP
-387 PTAAYAQAQ
+387 PAAAYAQAQ
-396 DLLQRLGALND
+396 DLLGRLGALSGKPGAER
-407 DKLTAHGQK
+407 KLTSHGQA

-432 GQDLGLAVTACDVA
+432 GQALGLGSLACDVA
-446 ALLGERDILRGG
+446 ALLGERDILRGA
-458 GADLHSRLAL
+458 GADLHSRLNL
-468 LSGEERAR
+468 LSGSERAGR
-476 GSQGGVQR
+476 GGQGGVQR
-484 AKQLARQYRGY
+484 AKQLARQYRSY
-495 LRGRATQPVADPEH
+495 LRGAANEAVSDP
-509 PRWLGAL
+509 
-516 NDDKLT
+516 D
-522 AHGQKMAELPAHP
+522 
-535 RIAHLLLRGQDL
+535 
-547 GLAATACDVA
+547 
-557 ALLGERDILR
+557 
-567 GGGADLHS
+567 
-575 RLALLSGEERARG
+575 
-588 TQGGVQRAKQ
+588 
-598 LARQYRGYLRGR
+598 
-610 ATQPVADPE
+610 

-639 RRPGGAEYRL
+639 RREGGAEYRL
-649 ANGRAAVFAEA
+649 ANGRAALFGEVDA
-660 DSLMKQAWLVIADL
+660 LMKEPWLVVADL

-687 AADFDPT
+687 AAEFDPL
-694 LFDTV
+694 LFESV
-699 LAEQVRNVDQLDWDE
+699 LAEQVVILDQLDWDE

-721 ERQRKVGEL
+721 ERQRRVGEL
-730 VLSREPLSGLDENAR
+730 ILSREPLPGLDDAAR
-745 SQALVNL
+745 GQALLGL

-770 QARVRL
+770 QARVGL
-776 LRELDTGKT
+776 LRQLDLHKQDS
-785 SEWPDV
+785 SEWPEV
-791 SDSALLASLEHWLM
+791 SDAALLDSLESWLL
-805 PYLGKVSRLSH
+805 PYIGKVSRLSH
-816 FANLD
+816 FGNLD
-821 ISSYLHNLLP
+821 LSSILHNLLP
-831 WPLPQRLD
+831 WPLPQRL
-839 ELAPQHLKVPSGS
+839 EEQAPHHISVPSGS
-852 SVRLDYSEHPPILAV
+852 SIRLDYSEHPPILAV
-867 RLQELFGLADTPRI
+867 RLQELFGLADTPCI
-881 AGGRQVVKLHLLS
+881 AGGRQIVKLHLLS

-900 QVTQDLANFWR
+900 QVTQDLASFWR
-911 STYAEVKKDLK
+911 TTYAEVKKDLK

-942 IKPRK
+942 IKPRKA

>member
-1 MNSLPIDDVLPALRD
+1 MISLPIDEVLPALRE
-16 ALANRHEAVLEAP
+16 ALATRHEAVLEAP

-90 KVGPNTRIEVVTE
+90 KVGPRTRIEVVTE

-115 LDGVGLLIFDEYH
+115 LEGVGLLIFDEFH

-142 NGRDLFR
+142 NGRELFR
-149 DEQPLKILLMSATLE
+149 DDQPLKILLMSATLE

-183 MFPVQMRWGRPYQV
+183 MYPVAMRWGRPFQP
-197 GEFIEPRLVQTILD
+197 GEFIEPRLVQTILE
-211 ALQDET
+211 ALNDET
-217 GSVLVFLP
+217 GSLLVFLP
-225 GQAEIRRVNQQ
+225 GQAEIRRVHQQ
-236 LADALGDRSDV
+236 LADALGENTQV

-254 ELDLNAQR
+254 ELDLAAQR
-262 AAIDPAPAGKRKVV
+262 AAIDPAPTGKRKVV

-287 INGVRVV
+287 IDGVRVV

-342 WSEDQHEGLAA
+342 WSQDQHEQLAA
-353 YGSAEILAADLA
+353 YASAEILSADLA
-365 GLALQLARW
+365 GLALQLGRW
-374 GVTPAQLVWLDVP
+374 GVTPTQLVWLDVP
-387 PTAAYAQAQ
+387 PAAAYAQAQ
-396 DLLQRLGALND
+396 DLLDRLGALD
-407 DKLTAHGQK
+407 GEALTRHGQA

-432 GQDLGLAVTACDVA
+432 GQALGLADMACDVA
-446 ALLGERDILRGG
+446 ALLGERDILRGA
-458 GADLHSRLAL
+458 GADLHSRLVL
-468 LSGEERAR
+468 LSGEERAAR
-476 GSQGGVQR
+476 GAQGGVQR
-484 AKQLARQYRGY
+484 ARQLARQYRGY
-495 LRGRATQPVADPEH
+495 LRGKASEPV
-509 PRWLGAL
+509 
-516 NDDKLT
+516 
-522 AHGQKMAELPAHP
+522 
-535 RIAHLLLRGQDL
+535 
-547 GLAATACDVA
+547 
-557 ALLGERDILR
+557 
-567 GGGADLHS
+567 S
-575 RLALLSGEERARG
+575 
-588 TQGGVQRAKQ
+588 
-598 LARQYRGYLRGR
+598 
-610 ATQPVADPE
+610 DPE

-639 RRPGGAEYRL
+639 RRAGGAEYRL
-649 ANGRAAVFAEA
+649 ANGRAALFAEA
-660 DSLMKQAWLVIADL
+660 DSLMKQPWLVIADL

-687 AADFDPT
+687 AADFDPA
-694 LFDTV
+694 LFDSV
-699 LAEQVRNVDQLDWDE
+699 LAEQVRVVDQLDWDE

-730 VLSREPLSGLDENAR
+730 ILSREPLTGLDETAR

-770 QARVRL
+770 QARVAL
-776 LRELDTGKT
+776 LRQLDLVGKGE

-791 SDSALLASLEHWLM
+791 SDAALLKSLEHWLM

-821 ISSYLHNLLP
+821 LSSIVHNLLP

-839 ELAPQHLKVPSGS
+839 ELAPHHLSVPSGS
-852 SVRLDYSEHPPILAV
+852 SIRLDYSEQPPILAV
-867 RLQELFGLADTPRI
+867 RLQELFGLAETPRI

>member
-1 MNSLPIDDVLPALRD
+1 MCQISK
-16 ALANRHEAVLEAP
+16 LA
-29 PGAGKTTRVPLALLN
+29 
-44 EPWLAGQTILML
+44 
-56 EPRRLAARAA
+56 
-66 AERLASELGEKVG
+66 
-79 ETVGYRIRLDS
+79 
-90 KVGPNTRIEVVTE
+90 
-103 GILTRRLQDDPA
+103 
-115 LDGVGLLIFDEYH
+115 

-142 NGRDLFR
+142 NGRELFR

-164 GERLAGLLD
+164 GERLASILD

-183 MFPVQMRWGRPYQV
+183 MYPVAMRWGRPFV
-197 GEFIEPRLVQTILD
+197 PGEFIEPRVVQTVLD
-211 ALQDET
+211 AINDES
-217 GSVLVFLP
+217 GSLLVFLP

-236 LADALGDRSDV
+236 LADALGSRSDI

-254 ELDLNAQR
+254 ELDLTAQR
-262 AAIDPAPAGKRKVV
+262 AAIEPAPKGLRKVV

-287 INGVRVV
+287 IDGVRVV

-342 WSEDQHEGLAA
+342 WSEDQHAQLAA
-353 YGSAEILAADLA
+353 YGSAEILQADLA

-374 GVTPAQLVWLDVP
+374 GVTPEQLIWLDMP
-387 PTAAYAQAQ
+387 PSASYAQARQ
-396 DLLQRLGALND
+396 LLDRLGALHGA
-407 DKLTAHGQK
+407 KLTPHGEA

-432 GQDLGLAVTACDVA
+432 GQDLGLADMACDIA
-446 ALLGERDILRGG
+446 ALLGERDILRGV

-468 LSGEERAR
+468 LSGESRAAR
-476 GSQGGVQR
+476 GGQGGVQR

-495 LRGRATQPVADPEH
+495 LRGKARQPVADP
-509 PRWLGAL
+509 
-516 NDDKLT
+516 D
-522 AHGQKMAELPAHP
+522 
-535 RIAHLLLRGQDL
+535 
-547 GLAATACDVA
+547 
-557 ALLGERDILR
+557 
-567 GGGADLHS
+567 
-575 RLALLSGEERARG
+575 
-588 TQGGVQRAKQ
+588 
-598 LARQYRGYLRGR
+598 
-610 ATQPVADPE
+610 

-639 RRPGGAEYRL
+639 RKPGGAEYRL
-649 ANGRAAVFAEA
+649 ANGRAALFSEV
-660 DSLMKQAWLVIADL
+660 DGLMKQPWLVIADL

-687 AADFDPT
+687 AAEFDPA
-694 LFDTV
+694 LLEGV
-699 LAEQVRNVDQLDWDE
+699 LSEQVSVVDQLDWDE

-730 VLSREPLSGLDENAR
+730 VLSREPLTGLDEAAR
-745 SQALVNL
+745 TQALINL

-770 QARVRL
+770 QARVAL
-776 LRELDTGKT
+776 LRQLDLQIQGH

-791 SDSALLASLEHWLM
+791 SDAALLAGLEDWLG
-805 PYLGKVSRLSH
+805 PYLGRVSRLSH
-816 FANLD
+816 FASLD
-821 ISSYLHNLLP
+821 LSSIMHNMLK

-839 ELAPQHLKVPSGS
+839 ELAPHHIKVPSGS

-942 IKPRK
+942 IKPRKV

>member
-1 MNSLPIDDVLPALRD
+1 MNSLPIDEVLPALRE
-16 ALANRHEAVLEAP
+16 ALATRHEAVLEAP

-44 EPWLAGQTILML
+44 EPWLAGQRILML

-115 LDGVGLLIFDEYH
+115 LEGVGLLIFDEFH

-183 MFPVQMRWGRPYQV
+183 MFPVDVRWGRPFQP
-197 GEFIEPRLVQTILD
+197 GEFIEPRLVQTIVE
-211 ALQDET
+211 ALNDES

-225 GQAEIRRVNQQ
+225 GQAEIRRVHQQ
-236 LADALGDRSDV
+236 LADAVGERPEI

-254 ELDLNAQR
+254 ELDLAAQR
-262 AAIDPAPAGKRKVV
+262 AAIEPAPPGQRKVV

-287 INGVRVV
+287 IDGVRVV
-294 IDAGLARVP
+294 VDAGLARVP

-315 TQRISRA
+315 TQRVSRA

-342 WSEDQHEGLAA
+342 WSQDQHEQLAA
-353 YGSAEILAADLA
+353 YGSAEILQADLA

-387 PTAAYAQAQ
+387 PGAAYAQAQ
-396 DLLQRLGALND
+396 DLLERLGALTAKAGED
-407 DKLTAHGQK
+407 WKLTPHGQA

-432 GQDLGLAVTACDVA
+432 GQALGLANMACDVA

-458 GADLHSRLAL
+458 GADLHSRLVL
-468 LSGEERAR
+468 LSGEERAAR
-476 GSQGGVQR
+476 GAQGGVQR
-484 AKQLARQYRGY
+484 ARQLARQYRGY
-495 LRGRATQPVADPEH
+495 LRGQPSQAVADP
-509 PRWLGAL
+509 
-516 NDDKLT
+516 D
-522 AHGQKMAELPAHP
+522 
-535 RIAHLLLRGQDL
+535 
-547 GLAATACDVA
+547 
-557 ALLGERDILR
+557 
-567 GGGADLHS
+567 
-575 RLALLSGEERARG
+575 
-588 TQGGVQRAKQ
+588 
-598 LARQYRGYLRGR
+598 
-610 ATQPVADPE
+610 

-649 ANGRAAVFAEA
+649 ANGRAALFSET
-660 DSLMKQAWLVIADL
+660 DSLMKQPWLVIADL

-687 AADFDPT
+687 AADFDPA
-694 LFDTV
+694 LFDSV
-699 LAEQVRNVDQLDWDE
+699 LAEQVRSVDQLDWDE

-730 VLSREPLSGLDENAR
+730 VLSREPLTGLDEAAR
-745 SQALVNL
+745 CQALVNL

-770 QARVRL
+770 QARVAL
-776 LRELDTGKT
+776 LRQLDLEAKGE

-791 SDSALLASLEHWLM
+791 SDAALLKSLESWLL

-816 FANLD
+816 FANLELAG
-821 ISSYLHNLLP
+821 IVHNLLP

-839 ELAPQHLKVPSGS
+839 ELAPHHLRVPSGS
-852 SVRLDYSEHPPILAV
+852 SIRLDYSEQPPILAV
-867 RLQELFGLADTPRI
+867 RLQELFGLAETPRI

-922 GRYPKHY
+922 GRYPKLFHKL
-929 WPDDPLVAEATAR
+929 DPWVESLN
-942 IKPRK
+942 KK

>member
-1 MNSLPIDDVLPALRD
+1 MISLPIDEVLPALRE
-16 ALANRHEAVLEAP
+16 ALATRHEAVLEAP

-44 EPWLAGQTILML
+44 ETWLAGQTILML

-90 KVGPNTRIEVVTE
+90 KVGPRTRIEVVTE

-115 LDGVGLLIFDEYH
+115 LEGVGLLIFDEFH

-142 NGRDLFR
+142 NGRELFR
-149 DEQPLKILLMSATLE
+149 DDQPLKILLMSATLE

-183 MFPVQMRWGRPYQV
+183 MYPVAMRWGRPFQP
-197 GEFIEPRLVQTILD
+197 GEFIEPRLVQTILE
-211 ALQDET
+211 ALNDEA

-225 GQAEIRRVNQQ
+225 GQAEIRRVHQQ
-236 LADALGDRSDV
+236 LADALGESTRV

-254 ELDLNAQR
+254 ELDLAAQR

-287 INGVRVV
+287 IDGVRVV

-322 SATQRA
+322 SAIQRA

-342 WSEDQHEGLAA
+342 WSQDQHEQLAA
-353 YGSAEILAADLA
+353 YASAEILSADLA
-365 GLALQLARW
+365 GLALQLGRW
-374 GVTPAQLVWLDVP
+374 GVRPGQLVWLDIP
-387 PTAAYAQAQ
+387 PAAAYAQAQ
-396 DLLQRLGALND
+396 DLLERLGALEGEA
-407 DKLTAHGQK
+407 LTRHGQA

-432 GQDLGLAVTACDVA
+432 GQALGLADMACDVA
-446 ALLGERDILRGG
+446 ALLGERDILRGA
-458 GADLHSRLAL
+458 GADLHSRLVL
-468 LSGEERAR
+468 LSGEERAAR
-476 GSQGGVQR
+476 GAQGGVQR
-484 AKQLARQYRGY
+484 ARQLARQYRGY
-495 LRGRATQPVADPEH
+495 LRGKAAEPVSDP
-509 PRWLGAL
+509 
-516 NDDKLT
+516 D
-522 AHGQKMAELPAHP
+522 
-535 RIAHLLLRGQDL
+535 
-547 GLAATACDVA
+547 
-557 ALLGERDILR
+557 
-567 GGGADLHS
+567 
-575 RLALLSGEERARG
+575 
-588 TQGGVQRAKQ
+588 
-598 LARQYRGYLRGR
+598 
-610 ATQPVADPE
+610 

-639 RRPGGAEYRL
+639 RRAGGAEYRL
-649 ANGRAAVFAEA
+649 ANGRAALFAEA
-660 DSLMKQAWLVIADL
+660 DSLMKQPWLVIADL

-687 AADFDPT
+687 AADFDPA
-694 LFDTV
+694 LFDSV
-699 LAEQVRNVDQLDWDE
+699 LAEQVRCVDQLDWDE

-730 VLSREPLSGLDENAR
+730 ILSREPLTGLDESAR

-770 QARVRL
+770 QARVAL
-776 LRELDTGKT
+776 LRQLDLGSKGE

-791 SDSALLASLEHWLM
+791 SDAALLKSLEHWLM

-821 ISSYLHNLLP
+821 LSSIVHNLLP

-839 ELAPQHLKVPSGS
+839 ELAPHHLSVPSGS
-852 SVRLDYSEHPPILAV
+852 SIRLDYSEQPPILAV
-867 RLQELFGLADTPRI
+867 RLQELFGLAETPRI

>member
-1 MNSLPIDDVLPALRD
+1 MCQISK
-16 ALANRHEAVLEAP
+16 LA
-29 PGAGKTTRVPLALLN
+29 
-44 EPWLAGQTILML
+44 
-56 EPRRLAARAA
+56 
-66 AERLASELGEKVG
+66 
-79 ETVGYRIRLDS
+79 
-90 KVGPNTRIEVVTE
+90 
-103 GILTRRLQDDPA
+103 
-115 LDGVGLLIFDEYH
+115 

-142 NGRDLFR
+142 NGRELFR

-164 GERLAGLLD
+164 GERLASILD

-183 MFPVQMRWGRPYQV
+183 MYPVAMRWGRPFV
-197 GEFIEPRLVQTILD
+197 PGEFIEPRVVQTVLD
-211 ALQDET
+211 AINDES
-217 GSVLVFLP
+217 GSLLVFLP

-236 LADALGDRSDV
+236 LADALGSRSDI

-254 ELDLNAQR
+254 ELDLAAQR
-262 AAIDPAPAGKRKVV
+262 AAIEPAPKGLRKVV

-287 INGVRVV
+287 IDGVRVV

-342 WSEDQHEGLAA
+342 WSEDQHAQLAA
-353 YGSAEILAADLA
+353 YGSAEILQADLA

-374 GVTPAQLVWLDVP
+374 GVTPEQLIWLDMP
-387 PTAAYAQAQ
+387 PSASYAQARQ
-396 DLLQRLGALND
+396 LLDRLGALHGA
-407 DKLTAHGQK
+407 KLTPHGEA

-432 GQDLGLAVTACDVA
+432 GQDLGLADMACDIA
-446 ALLGERDILRGG
+446 ALLGERDILRGV

-468 LSGEERAR
+468 LSGESRAAR
-476 GSQGGVQR
+476 GGQGGVQR

-495 LRGRATQPVADPEH
+495 LRGKARQPVADP
-509 PRWLGAL
+509 
-516 NDDKLT
+516 D
-522 AHGQKMAELPAHP
+522 
-535 RIAHLLLRGQDL
+535 
-547 GLAATACDVA
+547 
-557 ALLGERDILR
+557 
-567 GGGADLHS
+567 
-575 RLALLSGEERARG
+575 
-588 TQGGVQRAKQ
+588 
-598 LARQYRGYLRGR
+598 
-610 ATQPVADPE
+610 

-639 RRPGGAEYRL
+639 RKPGGAEYRL
-649 ANGRAAVFAEA
+649 ANGRAALFSEV
-660 DSLMKQAWLVIADL
+660 DGLMKQPWLVIADL

-687 AADFDPT
+687 AAEFDPA
-694 LFDTV
+694 LLEGV
-699 LAEQVRNVDQLDWDE
+699 LSEQVSVVDQLDWDE

-730 VLSREPLSGLDENAR
+730 VLSREPLTGLDEAAR
-745 SQALVNL
+745 TQALINL

-770 QARVRL
+770 QARVAL
-776 LRELDTGKT
+776 LRQLDLQIQGQ

-791 SDSALLASLEHWLM
+791 SDAALLAGLEDWLG
-805 PYLGKVSRLSH
+805 PYLGRVSRLSH
-816 FANLD
+816 FASLD
-821 ISSYLHNLLP
+821 LSSIVHNMLK

-839 ELAPQHLKVPSGS
+839 ELAPHHIKVPSGS

-942 IKPRK
+942 IKPRKP

>member
-1 MNSLPIDDVLPALRD
+1 MISLPIDTVLPALRQ
-16 ALANRHEAVLEAP
+16 ALENRDEAVLEAP
-29 PGAGKTTRVPLALLN
+29 PGAGKTTRVPLALLDA
-44 EPWLAGQTILML
+44 PWLAGQTIVML

-90 KVGPNTRIEVVTE
+90 KVGPKTRIEVVTE
-103 GILTRRLQDDPA
+103 GILTRRLQTDPA
-115 LDGVGLLIFDEYH
+115 LDGVGLLIFDEFH

-142 NGRDLFR
+142 NGRELLR
-149 DEQPLKILLMSATLE
+149 DEPPLKILLMSATLE
-164 GERLAGLLD
+164 GERLSRLLD
-173 DAPILRSEGR
+173 DAPVVSSEGR
-183 MFPVQMRWGRPYQV
+183 MYPVDIRWGRPFQP
-197 GEFIEPRLVQTILD
+197 GEFIEPRVVECVLH
-211 ALQDET
+211 ALADQA

-225 GQAEIRRVNQQ
+225 GQAEIRRVHQSLQ
-236 LADALGDRSDV
+236 DMLGERSDI

-287 INGVRVV
+287 IDGVRVV
-294 IDAGLARVP
+294 VDAGLARVP

-342 WSEDQHEGLAA
+342 WSEAQHDQLAA
-353 YGSAEILAADLA
+353 HGSAEILQADLA

-374 GVTPAQLVWLDVP
+374 GVTPDQLRWLDQP
-387 PTAAYAQAQ
+387 PAAAFSQAQ
-396 DLLQRLGALND
+396 DLLARLSAFKAGSRDNLSE
-407 DKLTAHGQK
+407 HGQA

-432 GQDLGLAVTACDVA
+432 GQGLGLAAMACDVA
-446 ALLGERDILRGG
+446 ALLGERDIQRGG

-468 LSGEERAR
+468 ISGESKTAR
-476 GSQGGVQR
+476 GGQGGVQR
-484 AKQLARQYRGY
+484 TRQLARQYRGL
-495 LRGRATQPVADPEH
+495 LRGKAGAGVADP
-509 PRWLGAL
+509 
-516 NDDKLT
+516 D
-522 AHGQKMAELPAHP
+522 
-535 RIAHLLLRGQDL
+535 
-547 GLAATACDVA
+547 
-557 ALLGERDILR
+557 
-567 GGGADLHS
+567 
-575 RLALLSGEERARG
+575 
-588 TQGGVQRAKQ
+588 
-598 LARQYRGYLRGR
+598 
-610 ATQPVADPE
+610 

-639 RRPGGAEYRL
+639 RREGGAEYRL
-649 ANGRAAVFAEA
+649 ANGRAALFAEVDA
-660 DSLMKQAWLVIADL
+660 LMKCPWLVIADL

-687 AADFDPT
+687 AAEFDPA
-694 LFDTV
+694 LLDDV
-699 LAEQVRNVDQLDWDE
+699 LAEQVERIDILDWDD
-714 REGVLRA
+714 REQVLRA
-721 ERQRKVGEL
+721 ERQTKVGEL
-730 VLSREPLSGLDENAR
+730 VLSREPLPGLDDDAR
-745 SQALVNL
+745 ARALLGL

-757 LELLPWTPELRQW
+757 LNLLTWTPELRQW
-770 QARVRL
+770 QARVAL
-776 LRELDTGKT
+776 LRQLDLDNAGQ
-785 SEWPDV
+785 SEWPDL
-791 SDSALLASLEHWLM
+791 SDEALLATLEGWLQ

-816 FANLD
+816 FAALD
-821 ISSYLHNLLP
+821 LSSMLRNLLP

-839 ELAPQHLKVPSGS
+839 EWAPAHLAVPSGS
-852 SVRLDYSEHPPILAV
+852 HIRLDYSENPPILAV

-881 AGGRQVVKLHLLS
+881 AQGRQQVKLHLLS

-911 STYAEVKKDLK
+911 TTYAEVKKDLK

-942 IKPRK
+942 AKPRGT